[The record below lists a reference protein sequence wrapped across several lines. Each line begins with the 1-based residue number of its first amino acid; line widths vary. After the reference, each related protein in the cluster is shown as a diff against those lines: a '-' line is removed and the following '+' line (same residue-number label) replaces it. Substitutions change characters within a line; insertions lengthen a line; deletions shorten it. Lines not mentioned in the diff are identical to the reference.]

1 MDLKSIHAI
10 FTDRI
15 LRIPSYQRG
24 YSWTNDAEIKERKD
38 LVRIKG
44 QLMDLWNDIQNIPND
59 KWHYTGLLTLAEH
72 TSPDYKEFLPR
83 KAQYSIVDGQQR
95 ITSILILITVLVKYS
110 KQFDYEFGD
119 REGDT
124 EFHYLYISK
133 GTRKAYI
140 FGYDQDNPSD
150 KYFRKNVLGLD
161 EIEGD
166 SKESIYTE
174 NLIKARKFFEKAV
187 GFYLEDASN
196 KVEALQFLFDKVT
209 TGLRLN
215 EYILPNELDEYVVFE
230 TMNNRGKP
238 LSQLEKLKNRLMYLI
253 DKMSL
258 SLDDKNELI
267 KSVNTAWITIY
278 QSLGAEKSAP
288 LDDDDFIKAH
298 WIMYFGQ
305 YDRSESNVYAQHLF
319 NHYFTIERVYGNE
332 LTALDILKY
341 VKSLQKSSI
350 YWNQIHYPKYFEDAD
365 DNVRIKILGLHRVG
379 FRAAFKPLILAILH
393 NKDKFNLFDICT
405 RLEKFAFKVFH
416 AADRQSNTGD
426 SKLYRLSA
434 SVYSGEIDSQAICD
448 SVETYTKEYYSF
460 TKFKNLIEYLVEEKK
475 GFYKWSGLKYIFFE
489 YDQFL
494 RAKNKVS
501 AVNSQLIWQDFK
513 NRDSIEHI
521 YPQSASQSLENFCN
535 GDNSSERKST
545 YDELQ
550 LNWHEFSIFTEG
562 ERKRLCNSL
571 GNLLAITHSDNSS
584 MQNDPFR
591 FKADQSEKGSQYRNR
606 GYKYDSLSAQI
617 VANESIWSPDHV
629 KNRGLEILDFILLKL
644 DEDQNKLSIDEKV
657 ALLGLDFLINE
668 PKSLVNSTYEVE
680 DNV

>member
-1 MDLKSIHAI
+1 MDLKTVHTI

-24 YSWTNDAEIKERKD
+24 YSWANDQDIRDKKD
-38 LVRIKG
+38 LLKTKG

-72 TSPDYKEFLPR
+72 SSPDYKEWLPR

-110 KQFDYEFGD
+110 KQFEYEFGD
-119 REGDT
+119 RDGDT

-133 GTRKAYI
+133 GTRKAYV

-150 KYFRKNVLGLD
+150 KYFRKHILNLD

-174 NLIKARKFFEKAV
+174 NLIKARKFFEKVV

-258 SLDDKNELI
+258 NCEEKNDLI

-278 QSLGAEKSAP
+278 QSLGAEKNTP

-298 WIMYFGQ
+298 WIMYFDQ

-319 NHYFTIERVYGNE
+319 NHYFTIERVYVNE
-332 LTALDILKY
+332 LQALDIQKY
-341 VKSLQKSSI
+341 VKSLQKSSV
-350 YWNQIHYPKYFEDAD
+350 YWNQIHHPKYFEDAD

-379 FRAAFKPLILAILH
+379 FRAAFKPLVLAILH
-393 NKDKFNLFDICT
+393 NTDKLNLPDICT
-405 RLEKFAFKVFH
+405 HLEKFAFKVFH

-426 SKLYRLSA
+426 SKFYRLSA
-434 SVYSGEIDSQAICD
+434 LVYQGEIDSQKICD
-448 SVETYTKEYYSF
+448 SIDTYTNEYYSF
-460 TKFKNLIEYLVEEKK
+460 NKFKNLIEYLVEEKK

-501 AVNSQLIWQDFK
+501 AVSSQLIWQDFK

-521 YPQSASQSLENFCN
+521 YPQSAFLSLETFCN
-535 GDNSSERKST
+535 GDDSPERISA
-545 YDELQ
+545 YNELQ
-550 LNWHEFSIFTEG
+550 LNWHEFSIFTDG

-584 MQNDPFR
+584 MQNDPF
-591 FKADQSEKGSQYRNR
+591 KHKVDQSEKGAQYRNR

-617 VANESIWSPDHV
+617 VANEPTWNPDHV
-629 KNRGLEILDFILLKL
+629 KNRGLKILDFILLKL
-644 DEDQNKLSIDEKV
+644 DADQHTLSVKDKV
-657 ALLGLDFLINE
+657 ALLGLNFLNKNLE
-668 PKSLVNSTYEVE
+668 QLSEANNVE
-680 DNV
+680 YQ

>member
-1 MDLKSIHAI
+1 MDLKSVHTI

-24 YSWTNDAEIKERKD
+24 YSWANDAEIKERKD
-38 LVRIKG
+38 LVKIKG

-72 TSPDYKEFLPR
+72 TCPDYKEWLPR

-110 KQFDYEFGD
+110 KQFVYEFGD
-119 REGDT
+119 RDGDT

-133 GTRKAYI
+133 GIRKAYI

-150 KYFRKNVLGLD
+150 KYFRKHILNLD

-174 NLIKARKFFEKAV
+174 NLIKARKFFEKVV

-196 KVEALQFLFDKVT
+196 KTEALQFLFDKVT

-258 SLDDKNELI
+258 SCDEKNDLI

-278 QSLGAEKSAP
+278 QSLGAEKSTP

-319 NHYFTIERVYGNE
+319 NHYFTIDRVYVNE
-332 LTALDILKY
+332 LQAFDIQKY

-350 YWNQIHYPKYFEDAD
+350 YWNQIHHPKYFEDAD
-365 DNVRIKILGLHRVG
+365 DNIRNKILGLHRVG
-379 FRAAFKPLILAILH
+379 FRAAFKPLVLAILH
-393 NKDKFNLFDICT
+393 NTERLNLPNICT
-405 RLEKFAFKVFH
+405 HLEKFAFKVFH

-426 SKLYRLSA
+426 SKFYRLSA
-434 SVYSGEIDSQAICD
+434 SVYSGKIDSQKICD
-448 SVETYTKEYYSF
+448 SIDTYTKEYYSF
-460 TKFKNLIEYLVEEKK
+460 TNFKNLIEYLVEEKK

-489 YDQFL
+489 YDEFL
-494 RAKNKVS
+494 RTKNKVS
-501 AVNSQLIWQDFK
+501 AVSSQLIWQDFK

-521 YPQSASQSLENFCN
+521 YPQSAFQSLETFCN
-535 GDNSSERKST
+535 GDDSPERKSA

-584 MQNDPFR
+584 MQNDPF
-591 FKADQSEKGSQYRNR
+591 KHKVDQSEKGAQYRNR
-606 GYKYDSLSAQI
+606 GYRYDSLSAQI
-617 VANESIWSPDHV
+617 VANESTWNPDHV
-629 KNRGLEILDFILLKL
+629 KNRGLKILDFILLKL
-644 DEDQNKLSIDEKV
+644 DEDQNKLSIEDKV
-657 ALLGLDFLINE
+657 ALLGLNFLNKNLE
-668 PKSLVNSTYEVE
+668 QLSEANNVE
-680 DNV
+680 YQ

>member
-1 MDLKSIHAI
+1 MDLKSVHTI

-24 YSWTNDAEIKERKD
+24 YSWANDAEIKERKD
-38 LVRIKG
+38 LVKIKG

-72 TSPDYKEFLPR
+72 TSPDYKEWLPR

-110 KQFDYEFGD
+110 KQFEYEFGD
-119 REGDT
+119 RDGDT

-150 KYFRKNVLGLD
+150 KYFRKHILNLD

-174 NLIKARKFFEKAV
+174 NLIKARKFFEKVV

-196 KVEALQFLFDKVT
+196 KIEALQFLFDKVT

-258 SLDDKNELI
+258 SCDEKNDLI

-278 QSLGAEKSAP
+278 QSLGAEKSTP

-319 NHYFTIERVYGNE
+319 NHYFTIDRVYVNE
-332 LTALDILKY
+332 LQAFDIQKY

-350 YWNQIHYPKYFEDAD
+350 YWNQIHHPKYFEDAD
-365 DNVRIKILGLHRVG
+365 DNIRNKILGLHRVG
-379 FRAAFKPLILAILH
+379 FRAAFKPLVLAILH
-393 NKDKFNLFDICT
+393 NTERLNLPNICT
-405 RLEKFAFKVFH
+405 HLEKFAFKVFH

-426 SKLYRLSA
+426 SKFYRLSA
-434 SVYSGEIDSQAICD
+434 SVYSGKIDSQKICD
-448 SVETYTKEYYSF
+448 SIDTYTKEYYSF
-460 TKFKNLIEYLVEEKK
+460 TNFKNLIEYLVEEKK

-489 YDQFL
+489 YDEFL
-494 RAKNKVS
+494 RTKNKVS
-501 AVNSQLIWQDFK
+501 AVSSQLIWQDFK

-521 YPQSASQSLENFCN
+521 YPQSAFQSLETFCN
-535 GDNSSERKST
+535 GDDSPERKSA

-550 LNWHEFSIFTEG
+550 LNWHEFSIFTES

-584 MQNDPFR
+584 MQNDPF
-591 FKADQSEKGSQYRNR
+591 KHKVDQSEKGAQYRNR
-606 GYKYDSLSAQI
+606 GYRYDSLSAQI
-617 VANESIWSPDHV
+617 VANESTWDPDHV
-629 KNRGLEILDFILLKL
+629 KNRGLKMLDFILLKL
-644 DEDQNKLSIDEKV
+644 DEDQNKLSIEDKV
-657 ALLGLDFLINE
+657 ALLGLNFLNKNLE
-668 PKSLVNSTYEVE
+668 QLSEANNVE
-680 DNV
+680 YQ

>member
-1 MDLKSIHAI
+1 MDLKTIHTI

-24 YSWTNDAEIKERKD
+24 YSWANDAEIKERKD

-72 TSPDYKEFLPR
+72 TSPNYKEWLPR

-110 KQFDYEFGD
+110 KEFEYEFGD
-119 REGDT
+119 RDGDT

-150 KYFRKNVLGLD
+150 KYFRKYILNLD

-174 NLIKARKFFEKAV
+174 NLIKARKFFEKVV

-196 KVEALQFLFDKVT
+196 KIEALQFLFDKVT

-258 SLDDKNELI
+258 SCDEKNDLI

-278 QSLGAEKSAP
+278 QSLGAEKSTP
-288 LDDDDFIKAH
+288 LDDDDFIKVH

-319 NHYFTIERVYGNE
+319 NNYFTIDRVYVNE
-332 LTALDILKY
+332 LQTFDIQKY

-350 YWNQIHYPKYFEDAD
+350 YWNQIHHPKYFEDVD
-365 DNVRIKILGLHRVG
+365 DNIRNKVLGLHRVG
-379 FRAAFKPLILAILH
+379 FRVAFKPLVLAILH
-393 NKDKFNLFDICT
+393 NTERLNVPNICT
-405 RLEKFAFKVFH
+405 HLEKFAFKVFH

-426 SKLYRLSA
+426 SKFYRLSA
-434 SVYSGEIDSQAICD
+434 SVYSGKIDSQKICD
-448 SVETYTKEYYSF
+448 SIDTYTKEYYSF
-460 TKFKNLIEYLVEEKK
+460 TNFKNLIEYLVEEKK

-489 YDQFL
+489 YDEFL
-494 RAKNKVS
+494 RTKNKVS
-501 AVNSQLIWQDFK
+501 AVSSQLIWQDFK

-521 YPQSASQSLENFCN
+521 YPQSAFQSLETFCN
-535 GDNSSERKST
+535 GDDSLERKSA

-584 MQNDPFR
+584 MQNDPF
-591 FKADQSEKGSQYRNR
+591 KHKVDQSEKGAQYRNR
-606 GYKYDSLSAQI
+606 GYRYGSLSAQI
-617 VANESIWSPDHV
+617 VANESTWNPDHV
-629 KNRGLEILDFILLKL
+629 KNRGLKILDFILLKL
-644 DEDQNKLSIDEKV
+644 DEDQNKLSIEDKV
-657 ALLGLDFLINE
+657 ALLGLNFLNKNLE
-668 PKSLVNSTYEVE
+668 QLSEANNVE
-680 DNV
+680 YQ

>member
-1 MDLKSIHAI
+1 MDLKSVHTI

-24 YSWTNDAEIKERKD
+24 YSWANDSEIKERKD
-38 LVRIKG
+38 LVKIKG

-72 TSPDYKEFLPR
+72 TSPDYKDWLPR

-95 ITSILILITVLVKYS
+95 ITSILILITVLVRYS
-110 KQFDYEFGD
+110 EQLEYEFGD
-119 REGDT
+119 RDGDT

-150 KYFRKNVLGLD
+150 KYFRKHILNLD

-174 NLIKARKFFEKAV
+174 NLLKARNFFEKVV

-196 KVEALQFLFDKVT
+196 KVDALQFLFDKVT
-209 TGLRLN
+209 TQLRLN
-215 EYILPNELDEYVVFE
+215 EYILPAELDEYVVFE

-258 SLDDKNELI
+258 SLDDTNDLI
-267 KSVNTAWITIY
+267 KSVNTAWTTIY
-278 QSLGAEKSAP
+278 QSLGAEKGTP

-319 NHYFTIERVYGNE
+319 NNYFTIECVYANK
-332 LTALDILKY
+332 LQALDIHKY
-341 VKSLQKSSI
+341 VKSLQKSSV
-350 YWNQIHYPKYFEDAD
+350 YWNQIHHPKYFEDND
-365 DNVRIKILGLHRVG
+365 EKVRIKILGLHRVG
-379 FRAAFKPLILAILH
+379 FRAAFKPLVLAILH
-393 NKDKFNLFDICT
+393 NTDKLNLPDICT
-405 RLEKFAFKVFH
+405 HLEKFAFKVFH

-434 SVYSGEIDSQAICD
+434 SVYRGEIDSQTICD
-448 SVETYTKEYYSF
+448 SIDTYTQEYYSF

-501 AVNSQLIWQDFK
+501 AVSSQLVWQDFK

-521 YPQSASQSLENFCN
+521 YPQSAFQSLEVFCN
-535 GDNSSERKST
+535 GDDSPERISV

-550 LNWHEFSIFTEG
+550 LNWHEFSIFTEV

-584 MQNDPFR
+584 MQNDPF
-591 FKADQSEKGSQYRNR
+591 KHKVDQSEKGVQYRNR
-606 GYKYDSLSAQI
+606 GYRYDSLSAQI
-617 VANESIWSPDHV
+617 VANESTWSPDHV
-629 KNRGLEILDFILLKL
+629 KNRGLKILDFILSKL
-644 DEDQNKLSIDEKV
+644 DEDQNKLSIEEKIS
-657 ALLGLDFLINE
+657 LLGLNFLSNNLE
-668 PKSLVNSTYEVE
+668 QLGEANNVE
-680 DNV
+680 YQ

>member
-1 MDLKSIHAI
+1 MDLKSVHSI

-24 YSWTNDAEIKERKD
+24 YSWANDAEIKERKD
-38 LVRIKG
+38 LVKIKG

-59 KWHYTGLLTLAEH
+59 KWHYTGLLTLAKH
-72 TSPDYKEFLPR
+72 TSPDYKEWLPR
-83 KAQYSIVDGQQR
+83 KGQYSIVDGQQR
-95 ITSILILITVLVKYS
+95 ITSILILITVLVEYS
-110 KQFDYEFGD
+110 KQLEYEFGD
-119 REGDT
+119 RDGDT

-150 KYFRKNVLGLD
+150 KYFRKHILNLD

-174 NLIKARKFFEKAV
+174 NLLKARKFFEKVV
-187 GFYLEDASN
+187 GFYLEDAST
-196 KVEALQFLFDKVT
+196 KAEALQFLFDKVT

-258 SLDDKNELI
+258 TVEDKNELI

-278 QSLGAEKSAP
+278 QSLGAEKGTP

-319 NHYFTIERVYGNE
+319 NNYFTIERVYVNE
-332 LTALDILKY
+332 LQAVDIQKY
-341 VKSLQKSSI
+341 VKSLQKSSV
-350 YWNQIHYPKYFEDAD
+350 YWNQIHHPKYFEDTD
-365 DNVRIKILGLHRVG
+365 ENVRNKILGLHRVG
-379 FRAAFKPLILAILH
+379 FRAAFKPLVLAILH
-393 NKDKFNLFDICT
+393 NKDKFNLSNICT
-405 RLEKFAFKVFH
+405 HLEKFAFKVFH

-434 SVYSGEIDSQAICD
+434 SVYSGEINSQAICD
-448 SVETYTKEYYSF
+448 AIDTYTKEYYSF
-460 TKFKNLIEYLVEEKK
+460 TKFKNLIEYLVEEKR

-501 AVNSQLIWQDFK
+501 AVSSQLIWQDFK

-521 YPQSASQSLENFCN
+521 YPQSAFQSLEIFCN
-535 GDNSSERKST
+535 GDDGSPERESA

-550 LNWHEFSIFTEG
+550 LNWHEFASFTEV
-562 ERKRLCNSL
+562 ERKRFCNSL

-591 FKADQSEKGSQYRNR
+591 FKVDQSEKGSQYRNR

-617 VANESIWSPDHV
+617 VANESTWSPDSV

-644 DEDQNKLSIDEKV
+644 DEDQSKLSKEEKV
-657 ALLGLDFLINE
+657 SLLGLSFLNIE
-668 PKSLVNSTYEVE
+668 ITQIDDSIDVDEIA
-680 DNV
+680 

>member
-1 MDLKSIHAI
+1 MDLKSVHRI

-24 YSWTNDAEIKERKD
+24 YSWTNDKEIKEKKD
-38 LVRIKG
+38 LVKIKG
-44 QLMDLWNDIQNIPND
+44 QLMDLWNDIQNIPDD

-72 TSPDYKEFLPR
+72 TAPDYKEWLPR

-110 KQFDYEFGD
+110 KQFEYEFGD
-119 REGDT
+119 RDGDT

-150 KYFRKNVLGLD
+150 KYFRKHILNLD

-174 NLIKARKFFEKAV
+174 NLLKARKFFEKVV
-187 GFYLEDASN
+187 GFYLENASN
-196 KVEALQFLFDKVT
+196 KVEQLQFLFDKVT
-209 TGLRLN
+209 NQLRFN

-238 LSQLEKLKNRLMYLI
+238 LSELEKLKNRLMYLI

-258 SLDDKNELI
+258 SHDDKNNLI

-278 QSLGAEKSAP
+278 QSLGAEKDTP

-319 NHYFTIERVYGNE
+319 NSYFTIEQVYTNE
-332 LTALDILKY
+332 LQAINIQKY
-341 VKSLQKSSI
+341 VKSLQKSSV
-350 YWNQIHYPKYFEDAD
+350 YWNQIHHPKYFEDAHE
-365 DNVRIKILGLHRVG
+365 NVRNKILGLHRVG

-393 NKDKFNLFDICT
+393 DQNKFNLSDICT
-405 RLEKFAFKVFH
+405 HLEKFAFKVFH

-434 SVYSGEIDSQAICD
+434 SVYSGVINSQGICEAID
-448 SVETYTKEYYSF
+448 TYTKEYYSF

-501 AVNSQLIWQDFK
+501 AVSSQLIWQDFK

-521 YPQSASQSLENFCN
+521 YPQSAFQSLETFCN
-535 GDNSSERKST
+535 GDDSLERRSA

-550 LNWHEFSIFTEG
+550 LNWHEFTSFTEV
-562 ERKRLCNSL
+562 ERKRFCNSL

-591 FKADQSEKGSQYRNR
+591 FKVDQSEKGSQYRNR

-617 VANESIWSPDHV
+617 VANESTWSPDHV
-629 KNRGLEILDFILLKL
+629 KNRGLEILDFILFKL
-644 DEDQNKLSIDEKV
+644 DEDQNKLTIEEKV
-657 ALLGLDFLINE
+657 ALLGLNFSS
-668 PKSLVNSTYEVE
+668 KSLEQLGETNNVE
-680 DNV
+680 YQ

>member
-1 MDLKSIHAI
+1 M
-10 FTDRI
+10 
-15 LRIPSYQRG
+15 
-24 YSWTNDAEIKERKD
+24 
-38 LVRIKG
+38 
-44 QLMDLWNDIQNIPND
+44 
-59 KWHYTGLLTLAEH
+59 
-72 TSPDYKEFLPR
+72 
-83 KAQYSIVDGQQR
+83 QQ
-95 ITSILILITVLVKYS
+95 SL
-110 KQFDYEFGD
+110 
-119 REGDT
+119 
-124 EFHYLYISK
+124 
-133 GTRKAYI
+133 
-140 FGYDQDNPSD
+140 
-150 KYFRKNVLGLD
+150 
-161 EIEGD
+161 
-166 SKESIYTE
+166 
-174 NLIKARKFFEKAV
+174 
-187 GFYLEDASN
+187 
-196 KVEALQFLFDKVT
+196 DKVT

-258 SLDDKNELI
+258 SLEDKNELI

-278 QSLGAEKSAP
+278 QSLGAQKCTP

-319 NHYFTIERVYGNE
+319 NNYFTIERVYVNE
-332 LTALDILKY
+332 LQALDIQKY

-350 YWNQIHYPKYFEDAD
+350 YWNQIHHPKYFEDAD
-365 DNVRIKILGLHRVG
+365 DNVRIKVLGLHRVG
-379 FRAAFKPLILAILH
+379 FRAAFKPLVLAILH
-393 NKDKFNLFDICT
+393 NTDKLNLPDICT
-405 RLEKFAFKVFH
+405 HLEKFAFKVFH

-434 SVYSGEIDSQAICD
+434 SIYRGEIDSQKICD
-448 SVETYTKEYYSF
+448 SIDTYTKEYYSF
-460 TKFKNLIEYLVEEKK
+460 TNFKNLIEYLVEEKK

-501 AVNSQLIWQDFK
+501 AVSSQLIWHDFK

-521 YPQSASQSLENFCN
+521 YPQSAFQCLETFCN
-535 GDNSSERKST
+535 GDDSPERKSE

-550 LNWHEFSIFTEG
+550 LNWHEFSIFTED

-591 FKADQSEKGSQYRNR
+591 FKVDQSEKGTQYRNR
-606 GYKYDSLSAQI
+606 GYRYDSLSAQL
-617 VANESIWSPDHV
+617 VANKSTWSPDHV
-629 KNRGLEILDFILLKL
+629 KNRGLEILDFILFKL
-644 DEDQNKLSIDEKV
+644 DEDQNKLSIEEKV
-657 ALLGLDFLINE
+657 ALLGLNFLSEN
-668 PKSLVNSTYEVE
+668 
-680 DNV
+680 

>member
-1 MDLKSIHAI
+1 MDLKSVHTI

-24 YSWTNDAEIKERKD
+24 YSWSNDAEIKERKD

-72 TSPDYKEFLPR
+72 TSPDYKEWLPR

-110 KQFDYEFGD
+110 KKFEYEFGD
-119 REGDT
+119 RDGDT

-133 GTRKAYI
+133 GTRKAYV

-150 KYFRKNVLGLD
+150 KYFRKHILNLD

-174 NLIKARKFFEKAV
+174 NLLKARKFFEKVV
-187 GFYLEDASN
+187 GFYLEDSSN
-196 KVEALQFLFDKVT
+196 KEEALQFLFDKVT

-215 EYILPNELDEYVVFE
+215 EYILPAELDEYVVFE

-258 SLDDKNELI
+258 SLDETNDLI
-267 KSVNTAWITIY
+267 KSINTAWTTIY
-278 QSLGAEKSAP
+278 QSLGSEKETP

-319 NHYFTIERVYGNE
+319 NNYFTIERVYANK
-332 LTALDILKY
+332 LQALDIQNY
-341 VKSLQKSSI
+341 VKSLQKSSV
-350 YWNQIHYPKYFEDAD
+350 YWNQIHHPKYFEDTD
-365 DNVRIKILGLHRVG
+365 ESVRIKILGLHRVG
-379 FRAAFKPLILAILH
+379 FRAAFKPLVLAVLH
-393 NKDKFNLFDICT
+393 GKDKFNLFDIFT
-405 RLEKFAFKVFH
+405 HLEQFAFKVFH

-426 SKLYRLSA
+426 SRLYRLSA
-434 SVYSGEIDSQAICD
+434 LVYRGGVNSQELCD
-448 SVETYTKEYYSF
+448 SIDAYTKEYYSF
-460 TKFKNLIEYLVEEKK
+460 TRFKNLIEYLVEEKK

-501 AVNSQLIWQDFK
+501 AVSSQLVWQDFK

-521 YPQSASQSLENFCN
+521 YPQSAFQSLETFCN
-535 GDNSSERKST
+535 GDDSPERISV

-550 LNWHEFSIFTEG
+550 LNWHEFSVFTEG

-584 MQNDPFR
+584 MQNDPF
-591 FKADQSEKGSQYRNR
+591 KHKVDQSEKGAQYRNR

-617 VANESIWSPDHV
+617 VANESTWNPDHV
-629 KNRGLEILDFILLKL
+629 KNRGLKILDFILSKL
-644 DEDQNKLSIDEKV
+644 DEDQNKLSIEEKIS
-657 ALLGLDFLINE
+657 LLGLNFLSNNLE
-668 PKSLVNSTYEVE
+668 QLGEANNVE
-680 DNV
+680 YQ

>member
-1 MDLKSIHAI
+1 MDLKSLHTI

-24 YSWTNDAEIKERKD
+24 YSWANDAEIKERKD
-38 LVRIKG
+38 LVKIKG

-72 TSPDYKEFLPR
+72 TSPDYKEWLPR

-110 KQFDYEFGD
+110 KQFEYEFGD
-119 REGDT
+119 RDGDT

-150 KYFRKNVLGLD
+150 KYFRKHILNLD

-174 NLIKARKFFEKAV
+174 NLIKARKFFEKVV

-196 KVEALQFLFDKVT
+196 KIEALQFLFDKVT

-258 SLDDKNELI
+258 SCDEKNDLI

-278 QSLGAEKSAP
+278 QSLGAEKSTP

-319 NHYFTIERVYGNE
+319 NHYFTIDRVYVNE
-332 LTALDILKY
+332 LQAFDIQKY
-341 VKSLQKSSI
+341 VKSLQKSSV
-350 YWNQIHYPKYFEDAD
+350 YWNQIHHPKYFEDAD
-365 DNVRIKILGLHRVG
+365 NNIRNKILGLHRVG
-379 FRAAFKPLILAILH
+379 FRAAFKPLVLAILH
-393 NKDKFNLFDICT
+393 NTERLNLPNICT
-405 RLEKFAFKVFH
+405 HLEKFAFKVFH

-426 SKLYRLSA
+426 SKFYRLSA
-434 SVYSGEIDSQAICD
+434 SVYSGKIDSQKICD
-448 SVETYTKEYYSF
+448 SIDTYTKEYYSF
-460 TKFKNLIEYLVEEKK
+460 TNFKNLIEYLVEEKK

-489 YDQFL
+489 YDEFL
-494 RAKNKVS
+494 RTKNKVS
-501 AVNSQLIWQDFK
+501 AVSSQLIWQDFK

-521 YPQSASQSLENFCN
+521 YPQSAFQSLETFCN
-535 GDNSSERKST
+535 GDDSPERKSA

-584 MQNDPFR
+584 MQNDPF
-591 FKADQSEKGSQYRNR
+591 KHKVDQSEKGAQYRNR
-606 GYKYDSLSAQI
+606 GYRYDSLSAQI
-617 VANESIWSPDHV
+617 VANKSTWTPDHV
-629 KNRGLEILDFILLKL
+629 KNRGLKILDFILSKL
-644 DEDQNKLSIDEKV
+644 DEDQNKLSIEEKIS
-657 ALLGLDFLINE
+657 LLGLNFLSNNLE
-668 PKSLVNSTYEVE
+668 QLGETNNVE
-680 DNV
+680 YQ